1 MSCVDQGT
9 VTQLLLNL
17 RQGVPGAMDSL
28 FSRVYENLRDVA
40 RRQRR
45 GWDGHQTLNTTALVH
60 EVCLRLVDQRED
72 DWEGRAHFMG
82 VAARAMRRLLV
93 DHARRKKARKRGG
106 DVQKVPFEEGAEV
119 VIPLSE
125 KQTRTLELL
134 DDALKRLERNNTR
147 QGQVVECRF
156 FGNMSIE
163 ATAAALG
170 ISRNTVKRDWSRA
183 RVWLLQELQAVLSP
197 EADGYL

>member
-17 RQGVPGAMDSL
+17 RQGVPGALDSL
-28 FSRVYENLRDVA
+28 FSQVYENLRDVA

-45 GWDGHQTLNTTALVH
+45 GWESHHTLNTTALVH
-60 EVCLRLVDQRED
+60 EVYLRMVDQKD
-72 DWEGRAHFMG
+72 VDWEGRAHFMG
-82 VAARAMRRLLV
+82 VAAKAMRRLLV

-106 DVQKVPFEEGAEV
+106 DVRKVPFEEEAED
-119 VIPLSE
+119 VILLSE
-125 KQTRTLELL
+125 KQSQTLELL
-134 DDALKRLERNNTR
+134 DDALKRLERNNAR

-170 ISRNTVKRDWSRA
+170 VSRNTVKRDWSRA
-183 RVWLLQELQAVLSP
+183 RVWLLEELQAVLSA
-197 EADGYL
+197 EAVGY

>member
-1 MSCVDQGT
+1 M
-9 VTQLLLNL
+9 
-17 RQGVPGAMDSL
+17 
-28 FSRVYENLRDVA
+28 
-40 RRQRR
+40 
-45 GWDGHQTLNTTALVH
+45 
-60 EVCLRLVDQRED
+60 
-72 DWEGRAHFMG
+72 
-82 VAARAMRRLLV
+82 
-93 DHARRKKARKRGG
+93 
-106 DVQKVPFEEGAEV
+106 

>member
-60 EVCLRLVDQRED
+60 EVYLRLVDQREV

-93 DHARRKKARKRGG
+93 DHARRKKARKRGEMF
-106 DVQKVPFEEGAEV
+106 KRS
-119 VIPLSE
+119 LSRKE
-125 KQTRTLELL
+125 PR
-134 DDALKRLERNNTR
+134 
-147 QGQVVECRF
+147 
-156 FGNMSIE
+156 
-163 ATAAALG
+163 
-170 ISRNTVKRDWSRA
+170 W
-183 RVWLLQELQAVLSP
+183 
-197 EADGYL
+197 